1 MPASLA
7 TNWKRIAQSGPTVD
21 GREIKPEWLT
31 QMAESYDPKVYTAKI
46 WIDHMRYASYGSVKA
61 LKAEQDGDVVRLFAK
76 ISPSRSLLQMNQVW
90 EEYLH
95 FSIEPM
101 ENFAK
106 TGKCYLM
113 GLAMTD
119 SPASLGTEE
128 MRFSQATGRTFSARY
143 PGEKVPD
150 LREMGNEDQQVE
162 NFMEKLGRM
171 LFQTNKNDQDKQGEE
186 PMDKVQFKELTDSLN
201 LYHQKVDDLATKVE
215 KFMAGD
221 DTGAKDGNVTNEP
234 ETATDK
240 AAPAQ
245 DQFTTLETK
254 VDDLAG
260 KFDTLLGRME
270 KTAPGTT
277 FGDTTQ
283 GADDK
288 DELL

>member
-1 MPASLA
+1 MPASLI
-7 TNWKRIAQSGPTVD
+7 TDWKSVAQSGPTVD
-21 GREIKPEWLT
+21 GREIKSEWLT
-31 QMAESYDPKVYTAKI
+31 EMAESYDPKVYTAKL
-46 WIDHMRYASYGSVKA
+46 WIDHSRYSSYGSVQA
-61 LKAEQDGDVVRLFAK
+61 LKVEPDGTVVRLFAK
-76 ISPSRSLLQMNQVW
+76 ICPSRSLLQMNQVW

-128 MRFSQATGRTFSARY
+128 MRFSQITGRTFTARY

-162 NFMEKLGRM
+162 NFMKKLGN
-171 LFQTNKNDQDKQGEE
+171 FFHTNKQDKQGEE
-186 PMDKVQFKELTDSLN
+186 PMKEEQFKKLTDSLN

-221 DTGAKDGNVTNEP
+221 NTGAKDGNGTNEP
-234 ETATDK
+234 GTATTNE
-240 AAPAQ
+240 AAPAP
-245 DQFTTLETK
+245 DQFTALDTK

-277 FGDTTQ
+277 FTDTTQ